1 MANEKN
7 LVPFRSENEAREKG
21 KKGGKK
27 SGEAR
32 REKRLLKDLLEE
44 ALLIKTD
51 TGNKYIDITNALIKQ
66 AEEGNVKAYETIRD
80 TLGQKPVEKAEISGN
95 IENSSTNL
103 LLESINRQL
112 CGGNNG
118 TK

>member
-7 LVPFRSENEAREKG
+7 LIPNSKRTPSELREIT

-27 SGEAR
+27 SGEIR
-32 REKRLLKDLLEE
+32 REKKLLKELLEE
-44 ALLIKTD
+44 ALLKKTE

-80 TLGQKPVEKAEISGN
+80 TLGQKPVDKVEHSGN
-95 IENSSTNL
+95 IPVVIADDITE
-103 LLESINRQL
+103 
-112 CGGNNG
+112 
-118 TK
+118 